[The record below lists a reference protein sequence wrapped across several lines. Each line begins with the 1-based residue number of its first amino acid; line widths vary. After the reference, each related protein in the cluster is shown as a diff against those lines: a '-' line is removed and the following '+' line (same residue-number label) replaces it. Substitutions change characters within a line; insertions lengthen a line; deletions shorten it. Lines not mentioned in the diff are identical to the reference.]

1 MVVPPMHQRQVVA
14 AFSVLLI
21 VLIGMSPP
29 QRIGDSREYL
39 AMAMNLARLR
49 PPALS
54 RADAARLEQ
63 DFESLHFSGQ
73 SLTFHR
79 QLRDASGRQD
89 FFHFWFYP
97 ALAVPGIWL
106 TTLTGLHPNYAFAAL
121 NALLF
126 LGAAW
131 IVATRM
137 AWWLT
142 ALVFCSPVLW
152 WIDKSHTEVFTFSLL
167 AVAMVLL
174 RDAPWWSM
182 ICLAAAATQNPPLAA
197 LLLCAAVLTFLR
209 PDASGWR
216 SSRVWKG
223 AFLAALIALI
233 HPLYYGWRW
242 GIPTPQLLQGTHL
255 RVPTIQ
261 EAGAVLWDPNIGL
274 LVHAPLLVLT
284 LVAVL
289 LAVGVRARR
298 RLNEREVWLGVAG
311 AGIFLLSFA
320 QTTNANNGATPGMSR
335 YALWLIPLAIPVLQ
349 RVEAVISP
357 VSRRW
362 FVALALASSAWS
374 VVAFQPQRPE
384 NYLTPTRAASILW
397 TRWPWLDNP
406 LPEIF
411 AERLS
416 GREPARIPVGTPDC
430 AKVLTIEGDWPVP
443 CGPRQQAPPAC
454 RKPGALCYANRG
466 KGGYEF
472 VRVMSPARYTF
483 EREGIWTWDPESG
496 PGISR
501 ILERLQTQSLLET
514 RVGAPGGMLR
524 ATYGTSWVYSLQS
537 DRELFVYM
545 RDATQGAHLTLRLPG
560 TMTGSL
566 IDPDSGEEIQSLRIE
581 TQPWDITRLQLPA
594 RRGIALVL
602 TQDR

>member
-1 MVVPPMHQRQVVA
+1 MHPRRIVA
-14 AFSVLLI
+14 ALSVLLI
-21 VLIGMSPP
+21 VLIGMSSP
-29 QRIGDSREYL
+29 QRVGDSREYL
-39 AMAMNLARLR
+39 AMATNLAHLR
-49 PPALS
+49 PPALAP
-54 RADAARLEQ
+54 ADAMRLEW
-63 DFESLHFSGQ
+63 DFAKLHFGGQ
-73 SLTFHR
+73 SLTHHS
-79 QLRDASGRQD
+79 QLRDARGRQD

-106 TTLTGLHPNYAFAAL
+106 TMLTGLHPNYAFAAL

-126 LGAAW
+126 LAAAW

-197 LLLCAAVLTFLR
+197 LLLCAGILTFLR
-209 PDASGWR
+209 RDADAWR
-216 SSRVWKG
+216 ASRVWKG
-223 AFLAALIALI
+223 ASLAVLIVLV

-242 GIPTPQLLQGTHL
+242 GIPTPQLLQGTHP

-274 LVHAPLLVLT
+274 FVHAPLLALT
-284 LVAVL
+284 LVAAL

-298 RLNEREVWLGVAG
+298 RLNAREVWLGVAG

-349 RVEAVISP
+349 RADAAISP
-357 VSRRW
+357 AARVWLLS
-362 FVALALASSAWS
+362 LALASCAWS
-374 VVAFQPQRPE
+374 VVAFHPARPE

-416 GREPARIPVGTPDC
+416 GEEPARIPVGTPDC
-430 AKVLTIEGDWPVP
+430 AKVLTIEGEWPARCGSRPEVP
-443 CGPRQQAPPAC
+443 TAC
-454 RKPGALCYANRG
+454 RRPGALCYANRG
-466 KGGYEF
+466 RGGYEF
-472 VRVMSPARYTF
+472 VGVSSPARYTF
-483 EREGIWTWDPESG
+483 EREGT
-496 PGISR
+496 
-501 ILERLQTQSLLET
+501 
-514 RVGAPGGMLR
+514 
-524 ATYGTSWVYSLQS
+524 
-537 DRELFVYM
+537 
-545 RDATQGAHLTLRLPG
+545 
-560 TMTGSL
+560 
-566 IDPDSGEEIQSLRIE
+566 
-581 TQPWDITRLQLPA
+581 
-594 RRGIALVL
+594 
-602 TQDR
+602 